1 MSDLNIFNVE
11 VVSDPASD
19 RPQENGRS
27 KDVANRDLNTEIQ
40 TAAQMQIIII
50 VLVKEIVTTS
60 LSPDV
65 NNNQFGQNR

>member
-11 VVSDPASD
+11 AVSDPASD

-40 TAAQMQIIII
+40 TAAPNEYRVIIKAI
-50 VLVKEIVTTS
+50 VKTHL
-60 LSPDV
+60 LSGV
-65 NNNQFGQNR
+65 NNNLLGQNR